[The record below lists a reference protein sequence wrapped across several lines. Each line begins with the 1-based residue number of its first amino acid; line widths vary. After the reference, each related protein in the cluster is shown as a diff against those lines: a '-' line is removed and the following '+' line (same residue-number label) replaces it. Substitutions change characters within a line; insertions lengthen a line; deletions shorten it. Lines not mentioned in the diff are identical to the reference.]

1 MTLVEVPDQEYQI
14 YLPYPPPIFRRV
26 SSHPT
31 CDRGTSLPH
40 STAPDSHASPIWSSS
55 SRTASTGSSPPSGS
69 YTPVPADKPRAMGFL
84 FLLPAPAL
92 PFQQSLPARSH
103 ARDKRSPHTDGGRNH
118 PSYSPQPFP
127 IESFLCPSYI

>member
-1 MTLVEVPDQEYQI
+1 MMAIASFFITS
-14 YLPYPPPIFRRV
+14 LPLIPPG
-26 SSHPT
+26 HPT
-31 CDRGTSLPH
+31 CGRCFLIRLSEGRVC
-40 STAPDSHASPIWSSS
+40 HASPIWSSS

-84 FLLPAPAL
+84 FWLPAPAL